1 MTMRGFLSRRSS
13 THGERGATTIVV
25 VVLLVPVLLGAAAL
39 SFDLG
44 KLQGITDAVVSN
56 AASQSGLQR
65 VSTSFRAGVPQ
76 YKIQVDRVK
85 TQVVHVTLDQ
95 VFAALAG
102 YFILADT
109 AWSSTAI
116 RLAVDA
122 GTLAIV
128 LVSLA
133 IGMPFTL
140 QYARE
145 QVDAET
151 AKLPGF
157 LTANYIITAAWA
169 GSMVLMAVANLA
181 VIYLPS
187 LPLWIG
193 IGIGLAARNAA
204 VYFTKWYPQYLRA
217 RGAPAATQATS

>member
-1 MTMRGFLSRRSS
+1 MVFLLILAPFGTFSLLLLMAPVVPSLIA
-13 THGERGATTIVV
+13 GAVV
-25 VVLLVPVLLGAAAL
+25 AAATIGY
-39 SFDLG
+39 DLAAG
-44 KLQGITDAVVSN
+44 RSIKLL
-56 AASQSGLQR
+56 AAGSL
-65 VSTSFRAGVPQ
+65 
-76 YKIQVDRVK
+76 
-85 TQVVHVTLDQ
+85 LL
-95 VFAALAG
+95 FAALAG

>member
-1 MTMRGFLSRRSS
+1 MVFLLILAPFCTFSLL
-13 THGERGATTIVV
+13 
-25 VVLLVPVLLGAAAL
+25 LLVVPIVPSLVAGAAIAAATIGY
-39 SFDLG
+39 DLAAG
-44 KLQGITDAVVSN
+44 RSIKLL
-56 AASQSGLQR
+56 AAGSLILFTG
-65 VSTSFRAGVPQ
+65 
-76 YKIQVDRVK
+76 
-85 TQVVHVTLDQ
+85 
-95 VFAALAG
+95 LAG

-109 AWSSTAI
+109 MWSSTAI

-122 GTLAIV
+122 GMLAIM
-128 LVSLA
+128 LVSFA

-145 QVDAET
+145 QVDVET

-169 GSMVLMAVANLA
+169 GAMVLMAIANLA

-187 LPLWIG
+187 LPLWTG

-217 RGAPAATQATS
+217 RVAPTATQATS

>member
-1 MTMRGFLSRRSS
+1 MAMVFFLILAPF
-13 THGERGATTIVV
+13 ATFSLL
-25 VVLLVPVLLGAAAL
+25 LLVAPAVPSLIAGAA
-39 SFDLG
+39 
-44 KLQGITDAVVSN
+44 V
-56 AASQSGLQR
+56 AAAAIGYD
-65 VSTSFRAGVPQ
+65 VAAGRSI
-76 YKIQVDRVK
+76 KI
-85 TQVVHVTLDQ
+85 LAAGSLIL
-95 VFAALAG
+95 FAALAG
-102 YFILADT
+102 YFILSGA

-116 RLAVDA
+116 RLTVDA

-128 LVSLA
+128 LFSLA
-133 IGMPFTL
+133 AGTPFTL

-169 GSMVLMAVANLA
+169 GSIILMGAANLF
-181 VIYLPS
+181 VFYLPS

-204 VYFTKWYPQYLRA
+204 VYFTKWYPQHLRA
-217 RGAPAATQATS
+217 RVAPATTSVS